1 MIEWTQICFRIALLF
16 LNSRAH
22 AVSNEGLAGTCS
34 KRCLLQVSS
43 LSSSPSGLA
52 GGKET
57 TSHSL
62 EPEHRGPAY
71 FSALQRQA
79 RDRFVGADLGES
91 MGDAVMGL
99 SGSNAAYLESKALV
113 RPSDDAASSLHL
125 QLRLTMSPEDIQRSD
140 TGPLPKFLTEL
151 HAALCA
157 VANVKP
163 DRLLFRRIHGAYLQL
178 NTSADGSVETSDAP
192 AGAAALLHSGV
203 LVETRDA
210 PAGDSLDSFGL
221 NSESAQSTETSAV
234 EFEVRRGRVP
244 QEEKSCGVYKA
255 LLQQLDNRYSS
266 LMSGSFGTSLKG
278 AKLVDLG
285 NRCKDLAASQ
295 QSWTQA
301 LLCNTILGS
310 WFTRCQ
316 KMKED
321 VL

>member
-1 MIEWTQICFRIALLF
+1 MVGWKQICFRIALLF
-16 LNSRAH
+16 LHNRAH
-22 AVSNEGLAGTCS
+22 AVSNEGLASTCS
-34 KRCLLQVSS
+34 KRSLLQVSS
-43 LSSSPSGLA
+43 LTSSPSGLA

-62 EPEHRGPAY
+62 ASEHEGPVH

-79 RDRFVGADLGES
+79 RNRFVGADLGES

-99 SGSNAAYLESKALV
+99 SGSNTAYLESKALV

-125 QLRLTMSPEDIQRSD
+125 RLRLAMSPEDIQRSD

-157 VANVKP
+157 AANLKS
-163 DRLLFRRIHGAYLQL
+163 DRLMFRRIHGAYLQL
-178 NTSADGSVETSDAP
+178 NTSADGSVEASDAP

-210 PAGDSLDSFGL
+210 PAADMLDGFGL
-221 NSESAQSTETSAV
+221 NSGSTQSTETTAV

-244 QEEKSCGVYKA
+244 QEETSCGVYKA

-278 AKLVDLG
+278 AELVDFG
-285 NRCKDLAASQ
+285 NGCKELAASQ